1 MHRVNRDAAATG
13 ISRPCRLRVYDNDT
27 SPGGNAY
34 VETWDGYTGTSGG
47 VCPADGADPVS
58 ALVAVAEDAQ
68 EALMEALWAVWPVCP
83 VHRLGVHA
91 RDHEKAAVWWCAGGG
106 GHAVAPIGGW

>member
-1 MHRVNRDAAATG
+1 VHDGEVTP
-13 ISRPCRLRVYDNDT
+13 S
-27 SPGGNAY
+27 GNAY

-47 VCPADGADPVS
+47 VYPADGADPVS

-91 RDHEKAAVWWCAGGG
+91 RDHEKAAVWWCAGDG